1 MTPTNFFSFSPVEVS
16 GAVVIFNILLASA
29 VSLIIAF
36 THKKTHTGLSYSSSF
51 FATVVLIG
59 VIASVILMV
68 VQNNIFGALGI
79 LGAFALIR
87 FRTILK
93 ETRDIAFVFFALA
106 EGVAVGLNHYAVVII
121 STPLIC
127 LLAYLMYKFNLGASS
142 GTKFILLT
150 STTSPLNEESFR
162 GQLKQRNVDI
172 TLLNSK
178 KLHDGAFEYVFSIEA
193 KDMALVDR
201 AINEISP
208 SHSISRHDLI
218 SGRES
223 VEY

>member
-1 MTPTNFFSFSPVEVS
+1 MQNFFSFSPTEIS
-16 GAVVIFNILLASA
+16 GAVVLFNLLLASG

-36 THKKTHTGLSYSSSF
+36 THKKTHAGLSYSSSF
-51 FATVVLIG
+51 FATIVLIG
-59 VIASVILMV
+59 VIASVVLIV

-93 ETRDIAFVFFALA
+93 ETRDIAFIFFALA

-127 LLAYLMYKFNLGASS
+127 LLAYILYKLNLGSKSS
-142 GTKFILLT
+142 NKFILII
-150 STTSPLNEESFR
+150 STNSPLNEAEFKDQFR
-162 GQLKQRNVDI
+162 PRNI
-172 TLLNSK
+172 KIFLLNSK
-178 KLHDGAFEYVFSIEA
+178 KLHSGTFEYVFSVQA

-201 AINEISP
+201 VINEISA
-208 SHSISRHDLI
+208 SHSITKHDLI